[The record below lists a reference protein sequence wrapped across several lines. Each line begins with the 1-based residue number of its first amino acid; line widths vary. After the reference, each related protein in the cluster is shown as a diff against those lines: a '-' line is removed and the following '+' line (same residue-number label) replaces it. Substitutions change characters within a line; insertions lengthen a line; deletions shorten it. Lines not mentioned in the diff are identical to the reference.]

1 MSLNGLSVPFLVP
14 RGTRIGVF
22 GQNLVPSCS
31 IIDKN
36 LIPIERYTSKMKKPL
51 LVVLVLMLL
60 MPAGILADRVDDYA
74 HQFMTERHIPGAAIA
89 VMKNGKVVKIKGY
102 GVASLEHNVP
112 VSTDTVF
119 EIGSVSKQMTAAAIM
134 LLVEEGKVSLDEKIS
149 AYLPNTPE
157 SWRDVTVRHLLTHS
171 SGIKS
176 YSSLDGFE
184 LLKRLNVADFIKLL
198 SPHPLEYIPGER
210 NIYSNTGFS
219 LLAYIIEARS
229 GKPYIE
235 FMRERIFRPLGMN
248 KTDDRDPEY
257 IILNRATGYEW
268 RGDRYA
274 GRSWDLTDL
283 KGAGSIV
290 STINDMVKWSIGLD
304 GGSFLKPASKAE
316 WWKRFTFNDGK
327 PSVYGFGWRISDV
340 RGHRLTGH
348 TGQTA
353 GFTSANFR
361 YPDNGITVTVLTNT
375 GETGNGGLM
384 AARIAKFYVPSMSLS
399 AMKPIADAGT
409 ARTQKALRALVSR
422 LENRPGIDLMTSAL
436 VQSVSTANAK
446 RTNQRIASAGLPKTL
461 TLVGTDLTNG
471 KATYLYR
478 ADTGKRLFLWRIGF
492 DAAGQIDEMT
502 LEEEE

>member
-1 MSLNGLSVPFLVP
+1 MKRKTSLTLLLILLLPLV
-14 RGTRIGVF
+14 T
-22 GQNLVPSCS
+22 
-31 IIDKN
+31 
-36 LIPIERYTSKMKKPL
+36 M
-51 LVVLVLMLL
+51 
-60 MPAGILADRVDDYA
+60 ADRVDEYVR
-74 HQFMTERHIPGAAIA
+74 QFMAERHIPGAAVA

-112 VSTDTVF
+112 VTTDTVF
-119 EIGSVSKQMTAAAIM
+119 EIGSVSKQMTAAGIM

-149 AYLPNTPE
+149 TYLPDTPDT
-157 SWRDVTVRHLLTHS
+157 WRDVTVRHLLTHS

-176 YSSLDGFE
+176 YSSLTGFA
-184 LLKRLNVADFIKLL
+184 LLERLKVADFIKLL
-198 SPHPLEYIPGER
+198 APHPLEYIPGER
-210 NIYSNTGFS
+210 NIYSNTGFT
-219 LLAYIIEARS
+219 LLAYIIESTS

-235 FMRERIFRPLGMN
+235 FMRERIFRPLGMT

-290 STINDMVKWSIGLD
+290 STINDMVKWNIGLD
-304 GGSFLKPASKAE
+304 GGTFLKPASKAE
-316 WWKRFTFNDGK
+316 WWKRFTLNDGK
-327 PSVYGFGWRISDV
+327 PSVYGFGWRISEL

-361 YPDNGITVTVLTNT
+361 YPDHGLTVTVLTNT

-384 AARIAKFYVPSMSLS
+384 AARIAKFYIPSMSLGV
-399 AMKPIADAGT
+399 MKSVADAD
-409 ARTQKALRALVSR
+409 AAKTQKALRALISR
-422 LENRPGIDLMTSAL
+422 LENKPGIDLMTSAL
-436 VQSVSTANAK
+436 IQSVSTPNAK
-446 RTNQRIASAGLPKTL
+446 RINQRIAGAGLPKTL
-461 TLVGTDLTNG
+461 TLVGTETVNG
-471 KATYLYR
+471 KTTYLYR
-478 ADTGKRLFLWRIGF
+478 ADSGKRLSLWRLSF
-492 DAAGQIDEMT
+492 DAAGLIDEMT

>member
-1 MSLNGLSVPFLVP
+1 
-14 RGTRIGVF
+14 
-22 GQNLVPSCS
+22 
-31 IIDKN
+31 
-36 LIPIERYTSKMKKPL
+36 MKKPL
-51 LVVLVLMLL
+51 LAVLVLMLL

-74 HQFMTERHIPGAAIA
+74 HQFMAERHIPGVAVA

-134 LLVEEGKVSLDEKIS
+134 LLIEEGKVSLDEKIS

-157 SWRDVTVRHLLTHS
+157 SWRDVTVRHLLTHT

-198 SPHPLEYIPGER
+198 SLHPLEYIPGER

-290 STINDMVKWSIGLD
+290 STINDMVKWNIGLD

-316 WWKRFTFNDGK
+316 WWKRFIFNDGK

-361 YPDNGITVTVLTNT
+361 YPDDRITVTVLTNT

-384 AARIAKFYVPSMSLS
+384 AARIAKLYIPSMSLA
-399 AMKPIADAGT
+399 AMKPIDDPIPTLTEKGLQALT
-409 ARTQKALRALVSR
+409 AR
-422 LENRPGIDLMTSAL
+422 LENRAATDSMIPSL
-436 VQSVSTANAK
+436 VQSVSTTNAR
-446 RTNQRIASAGLPKTL
+446 RTNQRVAAAGIPKKL
-461 TLVGTDLTNG
+461 TLVATENSNG
-471 KATYLYR
+471 KTTYLYR
-478 ADTGKRLFLWRIGF
+478 TDTGKKLFLWRLGF
-492 DAAGQIDEMT
+492 TTSGLIDEMT